1 MSHVRYME
9 RTKSYYLSQG
19 YDKPYRW
26 AHFDDAPFAALRKP
40 LAECRV
46 ALISTSKISVR
57 TWEDQRSPLEKGEA
71 GNVYSVPVDTP
82 LEDLYSQSKS
92 YDTHATH
99 LEDVNSYF
107 PLTRLRELGDEGRF
121 SSLSPSAYCIY
132 TAYSQRK
139 VREADAPEVLRRCRE
154 DGVDAAVLIP
164 L

>member
-1 MSHVRYME
+1 MEEHSVSHVRYME

-71 GNVYSVPVDTP
+71 GNVYSVPVDT
-82 LEDLYSQSKS
+82 
-92 YDTHATH
+92 
-99 LEDVNSYF
+99 
-107 PLTRLRELGDEGRF
+107 
-121 SSLSPSAYCIY
+121 
-132 TAYSQRK
+132 
-139 VREADAPEVLRRCRE
+139 
-154 DGVDAAVLIP
+154 
-164 L
+164 